1 MVLKNV
7 GKSGLYKI
15 ESNTL
20 EVRFYV
26 NQGYGNFFLKN
37 NNEKSAKS
45 VDGYRV

>member
-1 MVLKNV
+1 MRNK
-7 GKSGLYKI
+7 GAIYKI

-20 EVRFYV
+20 KVRFYV
-26 NQGYGNFFLKN
+26 NQGYGNFFKIN